1 MAVPTTYMITAN
13 HLPGIL
19 EAIQQAG
26 VPPRF
31 TQEFLRTMGFGSSND
46 RAVIGVLKSI
56 GFLDQSGVP
65 TDRYR
70 SYRNKV
76 EAPYILA
83 DAIREAYSDV
93 FLANQ
98 NAQTLPAERVKG
110 ILATR
115 VDKGDAVL
123 KKMASTFRALV
134 GAAKWDHDPA
144 AKTTATTQQGAE
156 TTEPPEKAPAGEQ
169 TDTNGA
175 VAVTPL
181 TTPRPG
187 VTPEYHYNIQIHLP
201 ATKDVSVYNA
211 IFKSL
216 REHLL

>member
-1 MAVPTTYMITAN
+1 MFSMKNV
-13 HLPGIL
+13 PGIL
-19 EAIQQAG
+19 KAMQDAQ

-31 TQEFLRTMGFGSSND
+31 TKEFLATLGFKSSND
-46 RAVIGVLKSI
+46 RSVIGVLKSL

-70 SYRNKV
+70 GYRNKT

-93 FLANQ
+93 FMANEHAE
-98 NAQTLPAERVKG
+98 NLPTERVKN
-110 ILATR
+110 IIATK

-123 KKMASTFRALV
+123 DKMASTFRALV
-134 GAAKWDHDPA
+134 GAAKWDRGATAADKVVEEETPEPSSDPA
-144 AKTTATTQQGAE
+144 RNGHRE
-156 TTEPPEKAPAGEQ
+156 EPVRERL
-169 TDTNGA
+169 
-175 VAVTPL
+175 PL
-181 TTPRPG
+181 Q
-187 VTPEYHYNIQIHLP
+187 YAYNIQIQLP

-211 IFKSL
+211 IFRSI

>member
-1 MAVPTTYMITAN
+1 MAVPTTYMLTAN
-13 HLPGIL
+13 HIPNIL
-19 EAIQQAG
+19 SSIQDAG

-31 TQEFLRTMGFGSSND
+31 TQEFLKSIGHSSSND
-46 RAVIGVLKSI
+46 RAIIGVLKSL

-70 SYRNKV
+70 AYRNKS

-83 DAIREAYSDV
+83 AALREAYSDL
-93 FLANQ
+93 FLANER
-98 NAQTLPAERVKG
+98 AQELPADRIKG

-123 KKMASTFRALV
+123 KKMAATFRSLA
-134 GAAKWDHDPA
+134 GIAKWDRSQNGTAPRGQDVVPA
-144 AKTTATTQQGAE
+144 EQKQQDQEEQAE
-156 TTEPPEKAPAGEQ
+156 QNGTGMGDVRVQRPPI
-169 TDTNGA
+169 
-175 VAVTPL
+175 
-181 TTPRPG
+181 
-187 VTPEYHYNIQIHLP
+187 TPEYHYNIQIHLP
-201 ATKDVSVYNA
+201 ATKEVSVYNA